1 MGNGDSTGDPIRDHD
16 HKMSLL
22 LERCRLRGIKL
33 NAGKVAVNK
42 TSVSYIGHVLSPEGV
57 KADPSK
63 VEATV
68 NMKRPTDMNGVRRIM
83 GTVNYL
89 AKFLPR

>member
-1 MGNGDSTGDPIRDHD
+1 MGNGDSTDDAIKDHD
-16 HKMSLL
+16 HTMSLL
-22 LERCRLRGIKL
+22 LERCRLQGIKL
-33 NAGKVAVNK
+33 NDGNVTLKK

-63 VEATV
+63 VEAIV
-68 NMKRPTDMNGVRRIM
+68 NMKRPNGVNGFRRIM

-89 AKFLPR
+89 A